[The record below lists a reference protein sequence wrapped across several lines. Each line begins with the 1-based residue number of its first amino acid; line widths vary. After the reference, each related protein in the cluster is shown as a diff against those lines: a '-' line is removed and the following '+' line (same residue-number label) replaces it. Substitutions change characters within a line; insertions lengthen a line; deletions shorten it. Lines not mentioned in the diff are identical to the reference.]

1 MHDEQQKLPAIL
13 LSPRGPYRVGDSF
26 VASWTLTN
34 FADHD
39 LPGASLAFDLP
50 ASVDPVLANSTIA
63 GARGE
68 SIAGAFSPDGYALG
82 TVRRG
87 DSVSAMLELRFAREA
102 TSPQALSVTLGVD
115 GSAVYASEPVELALR
130 ARALLA
136 FAEPPGAFDVESDGR
151 RLGVSFTLENVGEM
165 RAERLELSVPPPPGY
180 VFSRVRLPGGS
191 APVTGKEPFRLPE
204 IARGES
210 LDVVLEFEARG
221 VELSPHVVIEGLR
234 IAYSGGHLYADPTTV
249 RLDNGEVRL
258 EGSLGAAAT
267 TVEPGSVIRLDLTV
281 SNPGASDAPGVAVA
295 FVLPPELGYCP
306 GTIAVNGGSDPRR
319 DEPRAIPVGTVLG
332 RSRTTVSL
340 YATVVSPLA
349 HDARLVVGASV
360 DGARVADL
368 DLIVKSEPSF
378 PANATCFELDGPPV
392 VGAGETRTLR
402 IRAANV
408 GTADAQGVRIRV
420 VSPQLVIERAAVVLS
435 SGARES
441 VGMKPT
447 VSREGIACSIAD
459 LGTVAARDIKTLEV
473 EVRAPDHFSDGDT
486 FALRADVRYAGGKEF
501 DIGAIAI
508 VGRCRP
514 SIDVSESGLCAQRP
528 DPLRVGG
535 VRAYTLRVK
544 NAGLAPARG
553 VTVSLNLPGMLA
565 IEAVNGE
572 PVRSDVV
579 TIREIPAG
587 AAVEVPI
594 ALRLVESVDGGAEI
608 TLVPIVA
615 GESISSIPLAPVR
628 VRTAGQAFL
637 DEFAIELDR
646 RERDVVATLRFR
658 NVGDAVAQHVEVCA
672 LDLPTAYVLE
682 STRLGDVAMPDFG
695 GASLLRRGIMLSPV
709 LPGRDVA
716 LSYRMSEADADGA
729 RVAFVVRSR
738 SQDEILPEPAIYR
751 SPNAKRAEPDF
762 TALRNLRA
770 EVPRFTNDFSA
781 RDLGGPRTGN
791 GRHPVPASAGTS
803 EAVVVDAGPPL
814 AQAVA
819 AAVEATMLAGAVAT
833 APRAYGLV
841 GYLTLDAAQIER
853 VRGVAE
859 TALAIPALGT
869 YRHFFAMRAL
879 VPRDLLGASASVAAQ
894 WATVHDRA
902 RADLGAPFQAAAM
915 PGFEA
920 GIAWANQFQD
930 ATSAEAAGRA
940 IAAIRQAAS
949 ENEPYDD
956 EPIPSDQLRGPIGHD
971 FESYLASMAE
981 PSGNVLNLILAEAI
995 PCESPRDPLLS
1006 KSLKRYRER
1015 LKLLFAAL
1023 LYQNPNARH
1032 ERMLSGL
1039 DVELDD
1045 TLAAIVDRLR
1055 DPRWM

>member
-13 LSPRGPYRVGDSF
+13 LSPRGPYRVGDTF

-39 LPGASLAFDLP
+39 LPGAALAFDLP
-50 ASVDPVLANSTIA
+50 ESVDPVLANSTIA

-68 SIAGAFSPDGYALG
+68 AIAGAFTRDGYALG

-87 DSVSAMLELRFAREA
+87 DSVRAMLEMRFAREA

-130 ARALLA
+130 ARALLTL
-136 FAEPPGAFDVESDGR
+136 AEPPDTFDVESDGR
-151 RLGVSFTLENVGEM
+151 RLGVSFTLKNVGEM
-165 RAERLELSVPPPPGY
+165 RAERLDLSVPPPPGY

-191 APVTGKEPFRLPE
+191 APVTGKEPFRLPDLP
-204 IARGES
+204 RGES
-210 LDVVLEFEARG
+210 LDVELEFEARA
-221 VELSPHVVIEGLR
+221 VDLAPHVVIDGVR
-234 IAYSGGHLYADPTTV
+234 IAYSGGHLYPDPITV
-249 RLDNGEVRL
+249 RLDNGEGRL
-258 EGSLGAAAT
+258 DGSLGAVAT

-281 SNPGASDAPGVAVA
+281 ANSGASDAPGVTVA
-295 FVLPPELGYCP
+295 FALPPELGYCP
-306 GTIAVNGGSDPRR
+306 GTIAVNGGCDPRR
-319 DEPRAIPVGTVLG
+319 DDPRAISVGTVLG

-340 YATVVSPLA
+340 YATVASPLK

-360 DGARVADL
+360 DGASVAGL
-368 DLIVKSEPSF
+368 ELLVKSEPSF
-378 PANATCFELDGPPV
+378 PASATCFELDGPPV
-392 VGAGETRTLR
+392 VGAGETRTVR
-402 IRAANV
+402 IRAANA
-408 GTADAQGVRIRV
+408 GTADAQGVRVRV

-435 SGARES
+435 SGARET
-441 VGMKPT
+441 VAMKPT
-447 VSREGIACSIAD
+447 VSREGVACSIAD

-473 EVRAPDHFSDGDT
+473 EVRAPDHFSDGDS

-501 DIGAIAI
+501 EIGAIAI

-528 DPLRVGG
+528 DPIRVGG

-544 NAGLAPARG
+544 NAGLAAARG

-572 PVRSDVV
+572 PARSDVV

-637 DEFAIELDR
+637 DEFAIELER

-672 LDLPTAYVLE
+672 LDLPAAYLLE
-682 STRLGDVAMPDFG
+682 STRLGDVAVPDFG
-695 GASLLRRGIMLSPV
+695 GASLLQRGITLSPV

-751 SPNAKRAEPDF
+751 SPNAKRAEPEF
-762 TALRNLRA
+762 TALRSLRP
-770 EVPRFTNDFSA
+770 ETPRFTNDFSP
-781 RDLGGPRTGN
+781 RDFNDVRTGN
-791 GRHPVPASAGTS
+791 GRHPS
-803 EAVVVDAGPPL
+803 VDAAPPL
-814 AQAVA
+814 ARAVA

-833 APRAYGLV
+833 APRAYGLA

-869 YRHFFAMRAL
+869 YRHFFAMRAI

-894 WATVHDRA
+894 WAAVHDRA
-902 RADLGAPFQAAAM
+902 RADLGAPFEAAAL
-915 PGFEA
+915 PGFDA
-920 GIAWANQFQD
+920 GIAWANVFQD
-930 ATSAEAAGRA
+930 AASAEAAARA

-956 EPIPSDQLRGPIGHD
+956 EPVPSDQIRGPIGHD
-971 FESYLASMAE
+971 FESYLSSPAE
-981 PSGNVLNLILAEAI
+981 PNGNVLNLILAEAI
-995 PCESPRDPLLS
+995 PCECPHDPLLA
-1006 KSLKRYRER
+1006 KALKRYRER

-1023 LYQNPNARH
+1023 LYQNPMARH

-1045 TLAAIVDRLR
+1045 TLAAIVERLR
-1055 DPRWM
+1055 DPRWT